1 MYDIYVFIYIY
12 FLYNSHIIIVI
23 IDVGETPLW
32 GYCLFTQYNTGVSCS
47 IFLYIRW
54 HIRYYYFH
62 IYIYIYGMF

>member
-32 GYCLFTQYNTGVSCS
+32 GYCLFTQYNTGVFF
-47 IFLYIRW
+47 IFVGISDTTT
-54 HIRYYYFH
+54 F
-62 IYIYIYGMF
+62 IYIYIWYVLN